1 MKILLDEN
9 MPIKL
14 RASLPGHDVA
24 TVQYMGWKGAANGE
38 LLRKAQAAGFEA
50 LVTRDK
56 SMPYE
61 SNIPGSELRV
71 VILEL
76 PGGDDAAA
84 MATMGALMPTVA
96 QALTQM
102 KPGEVRR
109 VRP

>member
-1 MKILLDEN
+1 
-9 MPIKL
+9 
-14 RASLPGHDVA
+14 
-24 TVQYMGWKGAANGE
+24 
-38 LLRKAQAAGFEA
+38 
-50 LVTRDK
+50 
-56 SMPYE
+56 MPYE